1 MTWKQKPM
9 HENEFLPKRK
19 EILGNA
25 KANLYFTEDTFRDA
39 LKKKGKK
46 NDIMQKGGGV
56 ESESFHLEPPRPS
69 YYVNFFCSFPLMIL
83 IVNCWER

>member
-1 MTWKQKPM
+1 MTDSQTDR
-9 HENEFLPKRK
+9 PKDDK
-19 EILGNA
+19 CTSWAPFGANNIITLG
-25 KANLYFTEDTFRDA
+25 TPS
-39 LKKKGKK
+39 KKNCKK